1 MTSFASPRLSS
12 TRARWLL
19 AAGLQLVGWA
29 AYGVVYYVTLR
40 PYNPFPDIILKQTLI
55 AAGSGLVLS
64 TGLGLAY
71 RRLRL
76 SALHPAGEMGAV
88 LIGALVVGW
97 GWYQVKAWGADWV
110 DPFAM
115 PVIAI
120 VSVLPGEGSMLSRME
135 AFPIVLLVWSG
146 FERGVMHW
154 VERQRQQQRVLQ
166 ADAEAQ
172 RARLKMLRYQLNP
185 HFFFNALNTIS
196 ALAEENPRRVKE
208 AVHELSGFLRY
219 SLLDGETLDVPL
231 QEEVQ
236 AAQHYFAVEKMRFE
250 DDLEVRVDVDAAA
263 RQQTVPAFLVL
274 PLVENAV
281 KHGQHTS
288 PSPLRVALT
297 ATMQDDRLVI
307 KVANTGHLRTDDP
320 AARGTGTGL
329 ANVRARLAAQ
339 YPDAHAFTLDEDDGW
354 VCARIAI
361 EMTAIDSAS
370 AHA

>member
-1 MTSFASPRLSS
+1 VLV
-12 TRARWLL
+12 
-19 AAGLQLVGWA
+19 AAGLHLAGWA

-64 TGLGLAY
+64 TLLGLAY

-76 SALHPAGEMGAV
+76 STLHPAGEAGAV
-88 LIGALVVGW
+88 LLGALFVGW
-97 GWYQVKAWGADWV
+97 GWYQVKAWGVDWV

-115 PVIAI
+115 PVLAI

-135 AFPIVLLVWSG
+135 AFPIVLLIWSG
-146 FERGVMHW
+146 FERGFAHW
-154 VERQRQQQRVLQ
+154 GERQRQQQRVLQ
-166 ADAEAQ
+166 ADAEAH

-196 ALAEENPRRVKE
+196 ALAEENPQRVKE

-219 SLLDGETLDVPL
+219 SLLDGETLDVL
-231 QEEVQ
+231 LREEVR
-236 AAQHYFAVEKMRFE
+236 AARHYLAVEKMRFE
-250 DDLEVRVDVDAAA
+250 NDLDVRIDVDAEAH
-263 RQQTVPAFLVL
+263 QQTVPAFLVL

-281 KHGQHTS
+281 KHGQYTS

-297 ATMQDDRLVI
+297 ATVQDGHLI
-307 KVANTGHLRTDDP
+307 IEVANTGHLRTDDP
-320 AARGTGTGL
+320 APGGTGTGL

-339 YPDAHAFTLDEDDGW
+339 YPDAHAFALAEDDGW
-354 VCARIAI
+354 VRARLDI
-361 EMTAIDSAS
+361 ETPAIDSS
-370 AHA
+370 PSHA